1 MIETIVKDYLQL
13 NIPDIPILLERPAN
27 SPSTFVLLEKTSG
40 GRENHINYAT
50 IAIQCYAPTL
60 YEAAQLNETIK
71 SFMFDIIE
79 LKALAKSQL
88 NSDYNFTDPT
98 TKEYRYQAVF
108 DLTYYD

>member
-1 MIETIVKDYLQL
+1 MIEKIIKDYLQT

-27 SPSTFVLLEKTSG
+27 SPTTFVLLEKTGS
-40 GRENHINYAT
+40 GRENYINYAT
-50 IAIQCYAPTL
+50 MAIQCYAPSL
-60 YEAAQLNETIK
+60 YEAAQLNETVK
-71 SFMFDIIE
+71 SYMFDIIE
-79 LKALAKSQL
+79 LNAISKSQL